1 MLEVLVFNILFHIFK
16 DAPSRNARL
25 CFIME
30 MAYKP
35 RNGWDSGAKFC
46 TSQSTDTVADN
57 NGNIV

>member
-1 MLEVLVFNILFHIFK
+1 
-16 DAPSRNARL
+16 
-25 CFIME
+25 ME

-46 TSQSTDTVADN
+46 TSHSTDTVGNN